1 MAFDKAGLQ
10 RIGGGVKGGTS
21 TGAPQIW
28 TYRTNDAITDVDAAG
43 YFDNG
48 ATTNTGMRNH
58 MAVGD
63 MIYVFGTADTTP
75 TFGIIFVNSNSSG
88 IIDTSNSIT
97 MGTID
102 SD

>member
-10 RIGGGVKGGTS
+10 RIGGGVKGD
-21 TGAPQIW
+21 APQVW
-28 TYRTNDAITDVDAAG
+28 TYKTTDDRATVDTNG

-63 MIYVFGTADTTP
+63 MIVLFTNSGGTLQ
-75 TFGIIFVNSNSSG
+75 FGIAFVNAVSSG
-88 IIDTSNSIT
+88 VIDIADVLTA
-97 MGTID
+97 GTLD

>member
-1 MAFDKAGLQ
+1 MAFDISGLQ
-10 RIGGGVKGGTS
+10 RIGGGTKGS
-21 TGAPQIW
+21 APSIW
-28 TYRTNDAITDVDAAG
+28 TYKTNDAVTTVDGAG

-63 MIYVFGTADTTP
+63 YIFVLCTADTTP
-75 TFGIIFVNSNSSG
+75 TFGLLAVNQVTAAG
-88 IIDTSNSIT
+88 IIDTTNT
-97 MGTID
+97 LLGATVD

>member
-1 MAFDKAGLQ
+1 MAFDKAKLA
-10 RIGGGVKGGTS
+10 RIGGGTKGS

-28 TYRTNDAITDVDAAG
+28 TYRTNDDIAATVDAAG

-63 MIYVFGTADTTP
+63 MIYVHGTADTLP
-75 TFGIIFVNSNSSG
+75 TFGILFVNSNSSG
-88 IIDTSNSIT
+88 IIDTTNTIA

>member
-1 MAFDKAGLQ
+1 MAFDKAGLA
-10 RIGGGVKGGTS
+10 RIGGGTKGSG
-21 TGAPQIW
+21 GAPQIW
-28 TYRTNDAITDVDAAG
+28 SYRTNDAIADVDGAG

-48 ATTNTGMRNH
+48 STTNTGMRAH

-63 MIYVFGTADTTP
+63 MIFVHGTADTVA
-75 TFGIIFVNSNSSG
+75 TFGILFVNANSSG
-88 IIDTSNSIT
+88 IIDTTNTIA

>member
-1 MAFDKAGLQ
+1 MAFDKSGLA
-10 RIGGGVKGGTS
+10 RIGGGTKGSG
-21 TGAPQIW
+21 GAPQVW
-28 TYRTNDAITDVDAAG
+28 TYRTNDALTTVDGAG

-48 ATTNTGMRNH
+48 ATTNTGMRDH

-63 MIYVFGTADTTP
+63 MIYVHATADTIP
-75 TFGIIFVNSNSSG
+75 TFGIIFVNSNSTG
-88 IIDTSNSIT
+88 IIDTSNTLT